1 MIYTDNFRKSEHY
14 FSIVRWLIFIG
25 VVFLVYFSTYLD
37 YLKTP
42 EDLVLY
48 FIGFAFI
55 YTVVIQIILW
65 IKPLF
70 HQYYRVFAL
79 ISIGMDLVAIL
90 WLIFITGGVNS
101 LFAPFLLLVIIH
113 GLIYWRLVGFI
124 IIFAFI
130 SIGYTGIWVFQEQ
143 YTDEWHLWVYGFYM
157 TFLLLVGISLF
168 IVTKQRKPEPLEI
181 RYFDDAVVKDPLTG
195 LYNHRSFHNTTEKLV
210 QNERKFALVLMDI
223 DDFNE
228 INQKYGYII
237 GDHVL
242 TALGH
247 TLRNSISRNDGYCF
261 RYRGEDFAV
270 LAFSTDLHEIQKAIT
285 FWNNDFNTNLDS
297 IIELEDEWITLS
309 YGIAFH
315 RKDESKEE
323 LLNRA
328 TNHLRLAKE
337 KGKNQIVHD

>member
-1 MIYTDNFRKSEHY
+1 M
-14 FSIVRWLIFIG
+14 V
-25 VVFLVYFSTYLD
+25 
-37 YLKTP
+37 
-42 EDLVLY
+42 
-48 FIGFAFI
+48 
-55 YTVVIQIILW
+55 
-65 IKPLF
+65 
-70 HQYYRVFAL
+70 
-79 ISIGMDLVAIL
+79 
-90 WLIFITGGVNS
+90 IFITGGVNS

-270 LAFSTDLHEIQKAIT
+270 LAFSTDLHEIPESNY
-285 FWNNDFNTNLDS
+285 F
-297 IIELEDEWITLS
+297 LE
-309 YGIAFH
+309 
-315 RKDESKEE
+315 
-323 LLNRA
+323 
-328 TNHLRLAKE
+328 
-337 KGKNQIVHD
+337 Q